1 MSFRRLKNVFSR
13 QDNSKTKVR
22 CLEDV
27 LCWLGRS
34 RSIMQEI
41 SIVSI
46 TTLVL
51 QDKPQGCILSNFY
64 KPLRALSLP
73 RMLAEFFLTC
83 IFHYSWEIFHIYDLH
98 IPRKCIESKNIYLSP
113 PPKSKLSPKFLSS
126 PPGRVKLLISPSQC
140 FFENLFPQ
148 QQKRVQEPM
157 ICFIK
162 IQSGNMKMTWN
173 IRLFIFCMTY
183 NFSNVMAVQ
192 FFK

>member
-1 MSFRRLKNVFSR
+1 M
-13 QDNSKTKVR
+13 
-22 CLEDV
+22 
-27 LCWLGRS
+27 
-34 RSIMQEI
+34 
-41 SIVSI
+41 SI

-98 IPRKCIESKNIYLSP
+98 IPSKCIESKNIYLSP

-140 FFENLFPQ
+140 FS
-148 QQKRVQEPM
+148 K
-157 ICFIK
+157 ICFPNSRKGCRNQWFALLKFNQEIWRWLGTLGYLYFAWP
-162 IQSGNMKMTWN
+162 I
-173 IRLFIFCMTY
+173 IFQMWWLCSFL
-183 NFSNVMAVQ
+183 NNLSII
-192 FFK
+192 